1 MTMKSTKKYLTLAL
15 TFMTLPLLYS
25 LSSHSLYV
33 PELTSLSTAP
43 KLDNRVFLKPKP
55 KPVIEVPTEENQ
67 IESKIRK
74 VISRYRTGLGMK
86 PLEQVPH
93 RIYQESK
100 KYDYDPLLLT
110 ALIVTESSFNNRAK
124 SHKGALGLMQIKP
137 ATGQAMASETG
148 TAWAGQSTLFDP
160 TSNIALGAFYLNKLK
175 KRFKNMKV
183 ALEAYNHGPSRI
195 SRYLRK
201 GKLPEDYSKKV
212 YRIYDLIR
220 SQSI

>member
-1 MTMKSTKKYLTLAL
+1 MKDIKKYFTLTLVFL
-15 TFMTLPLLYS
+15 TLPLMYS
-25 LSSHSLYV
+25 FSSHFLYLPGLASFSKTS
-33 PELTSLSTAP
+33 PELG
-43 KLDNRVFLKPKP
+43 NRVLLKPDSKL
-55 KPVIEVPTEENQ
+55 KIEARTEEQQ
-67 IESKIRK
+67 IENKIRK
-74 VISRYRTGLGMK
+74 VISMYRAGLGMK
-86 PLEQVPH
+86 SLKYVPH
-93 RIYQESK
+93 QIYQESK

-137 ATGQAMASETG
+137 KTGHALASEMG

-160 TSNIALGAFYLNKLK
+160 ATNIALGAFYLNKLK
-175 KRFKNMKV
+175 KRFKNMKI

-201 GKLPEDYSKKV
+201 GKLPEDYSRKV
-212 YRIYDLIR
+212 FRIYELIR